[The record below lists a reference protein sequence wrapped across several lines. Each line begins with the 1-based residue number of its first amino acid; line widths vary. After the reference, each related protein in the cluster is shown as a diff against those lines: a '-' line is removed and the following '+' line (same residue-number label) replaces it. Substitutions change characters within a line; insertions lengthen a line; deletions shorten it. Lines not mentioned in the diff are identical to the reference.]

1 MSDWWSK
8 KLSNPNPSQR
18 SSTAPYPSNLPT
30 SVRLR
35 FPETQQQPV
44 SPERITHETLSPNT
58 EIKMGDAIR
67 MFKGGEAMKKEGD
80 ARCPDCGSQHVFS
93 RVSRNANTTIQG
105 KAPAPRCFEC
115 GWTGMYTQAV
125 EGNWAT

>member
-8 KLSNPNPSQR
+8 KLSNSPQPVR
-18 SSTAPYPSNLPT
+18 TTNLPPT
-30 SVRLR
+30 SLPSSVRLR
-35 FPETQQQPV
+35 FPEQQPV
-44 SPERITHETLSPNT
+44 APEYVKHDDLPATA

-93 RVSRNANTTIQG
+93 RTTRHSNTTIQG